1 MYFLTID
8 KPFPSDMSFQHVM
21 SNKYTLIRGFREMSY
36 KITLKTTVILSMFQ
50 MEDVHIKMQYLK
62 SYSSTY
68 IHVCRPGKRIPAGDF
83 MVESPWFHLFILFYF
98 IETYLYRIK

>member
-68 IHVCRPGKRIPAGDF
+68 MYMYVDLASGFQPGTSWLRVHDF
-83 MVESPWFHLFILFYF
+83 IYLFYF
-98 IETYLYRIK
+98 ILLKHIYTG